1 MKFIHTFL
9 LLTISLTTSLTA
21 IAEPITIT
29 STMPCDDTKVITEYL
44 TKNFKEIPLLM
55 GKAEDE
61 AGSVMSFWANFKTG
75 TWTIIATKNQLSCV
89 IGVGKNMKIIDT
101 NPTI

>member
-9 LLTISLTTSLTA
+9 LLAISLTTTLTA
-21 IAEPITIT
+21 VAEPTTIT

-55 GKAEDE
+55 GKAQDE

-75 TWTIIATKNQLSCV
+75 TWTIIATNNKLSCI
-89 IGVGKNMKIIDT
+89 IGVGKNMKVIDSS
-101 NPTI
+101 PSI